1 MKLVL
6 LSGGSGKRLW
16 PLSNDARSKQFLKVL
31 RAPDGSYESMVQRV
45 WRQLAAAGLA
55 DRACIATGGGQVDMI
70 RSQLGVEVPVIAEP
84 ERRDTFPAVALAAAY
99 LYSIEGTSLDETVVV
114 LPVDPYVDE
123 EFFVKLTELDGY
135 LRQSGAELALIGAEP
150 VLPSEKYGYIVPEP
164 AAGASVGGG
173 VSAGGDSAA
182 EDARPRPYSRVRRFT
197 EKPKR
202 DAAEALLKEG
212 ALWNCGVFGFRLEY
226 LVNRLIASGLPV
238 HYEEMVRQYGR
249 MPKISFDYEV
259 VEKAEHIICT
269 PYSGKWKDLGTWNTL
284 TEELD
289 TPQIGKG
296 VVSEDSTGCHL
307 INELD
312 IPVTVIGIRNAVIA
326 ASPDGILVAEK
337 EASPR
342 IKDLLAGIDPRP
354 MYEERRWG
362 WSRVLDYRS
371 LSGGREVMTK
381 RIGIAAGKH
390 LSYQQHFK
398 RREVWTIL
406 DGSGELVLDG
416 SYRKVGAG
424 DVVTIPPGAKHS
436 LRAACDLELIE
447 VQSGSELVEEDIVRL
462 TPDWAEIMQEVSV
475 YFEEQA
481 E

>member
-31 RAPDGSYESMVQRV
+31 RAPDGTYESMVQRV
-45 WRQLAAAGLA
+45 WRQLTAAGLA
-55 DRACIATGGGQVDMI
+55 RHACIATGGGQVDMI
-70 RSQLGVEVPVIAEP
+70 RSQLGAEVPVIAEP

-99 LYSIEGTSLDETVVV
+99 LYSIEGVALDETVVV

-123 EFFVKLTELDGY
+123 EFFARLAELDGH
-135 LRQSGAELALIGAEP
+135 LRDSGAELALIGARP

-164 AAGASVGGG
+164 AAGEGAS
-173 VSAGGDSAA
+173 AK
-182 EDARPRPYSRVRRFT
+182 PYARVRRFT

-202 DAAEALLKEG
+202 EVAEQLLAEG
-212 ALWNCGVFGFRLEY
+212 ALWNCGVFGFRLDY
-226 LVNRLIASGLPV
+226 LVNRLIAGGLPV

-259 VEKAEHIICT
+259 VEKAEHIVCV
-269 PYSGKWKDLGTWNTL
+269 PYDGKWKDLGTWNTL

-296 VVSEDSTGCHL
+296 VVSGDSRDCHL

-312 IPVTVIGIRNAVIA
+312 IPVTVLGIHNAVIA
-326 ASPDGILVAEK
+326 ASPDGILIADK

-342 IKDLLAGIDPRP
+342 IKELLSGIDPMP

-371 LSGGREVMTK
+371 LANGREVMTK
-381 RIGIAAGKH
+381 RIGIGAGKH

-406 DGSGELVLDG
+406 DGVGELVLDG
-416 SYRKVGAG
+416 SYRRIGAG
-424 DVVTIPPGAKHS
+424 DVVTIAPGMRHS
-436 LRAACDLELIE
+436 LRALSDLEMIE
-447 VQSGSELVEEDIVRL
+447 VQSGSELVEEDIIRL

-475 YFEEQA
+475 YVDIYADEQA